1 MVRVDLMVEYVGVV
15 YSFMVDAYAGAT
27 RCSDLCACVE
37 EKMVKIVYFS
47 YV

>member
-1 MVRVDLMVEYVGVV
+1 MVESVCVV

-37 EKMVKIVYFS
+37 EKLVKVVYVS